1 MKDGYHLY
9 QRTVV
14 QVPHRLPPEKY
25 NFFYHYRNFFAN
37 LVFESSKNKI
47 SCILIYMNGKIREEI
62 KQKRLTEIDFTVGI
76 VISSGMGGPC
86 HA

>member
-1 MKDGYHLY
+1 
-9 QRTVV
+9 
-14 QVPHRLPPEKY
+14 
-25 NFFYHYRNFFAN
+25 
-37 LVFESSKNKI
+37 
-47 SCILIYMNGKIREEI
+47 MNGKIREEI